1 MEQKHE
7 IVLATLYFLLL
18 SVIDLVVSL
27 SQPVPY
33 ELGRWHGIMV
43 SLAWLIP
50 LMLALRGWSSFLMV
64 PVLNISGCDKTLSLI
79 LQGRIFEIGTV
90 LALTNL
96 CGVLASTLIIVWLRG
111 RK

>member
-1 MEQKHE
+1 METKRE
-7 IVLATLYFLLL
+7 LTLAVLYFLLL
-18 SVIDLVVSL
+18 SVIDVVVWISA
-27 SQPVPY
+27 PTPY
-33 ELGRWHGIMV
+33 DLGRWDGIMIA
-43 SLAWLIP
+43 LAWLIP
-50 LMLALRGWSSFLMV
+50 LMLALRGWWSFLMV
-64 PVLNISGCDKTLSLI
+64 PVLNISGVDKTLSLI